1 MKLIWILAAL
11 PALAQ
16 TGMREQMEASIA
28 KQRAAAAIQRES
40 VRRQF
45 ESVRIAPES
54 APEMDPACDPLSET
68 AIEPIILDVAQ
79 AQSLPPKL
87 LHAVIRQESGFHP
100 CAVSSKGA
108 LGLMQLM
115 PATADDL
122 GVANAFDPR
131 SNIEGGGK
139 FLKGLLDRYKGD
151 LARVLGAY
159 NAGATTVD
167 LAGGVPDIRETR
179 NYVDSILRR
188 VGN

>member
-16 TGMREQMEASIA
+16 TTMREQMEASIA
-28 KQRAAAAIQRES
+28 KQRSTAAIQRES

-45 ESVRIAPES
+45 ERAKVAPASDLEPS
-54 APEMDPACDPLSET
+54 CDPLSET

-87 LHAVIRQESGFHP
+87 LHAVIRQESGYHP

-115 PATADDL
+115 PGTADEL
-122 GVANAFDPR
+122 GVGDAFDPR

-139 FLKGLLDRYKGD
+139 FLKSLLDRYKGD
-151 LARVLGAY
+151 LARALGAY

-167 LAGGVPDIRETR
+167 LAGGVPAIRETR
-179 NYVDSILRR
+179 NYVDSIMRR